1 MDENGLN
8 NMTGNGDDPRGMNA
22 QEPSGQFSAPQS
34 MPDAP
39 PQYQQP
45 SYQQG
50 APPDTAQYGQPQYQQ
65 PPQQP
70 PVYDD
75 SYNYDQPSPKKKKK
89 EKNKRHGIGGIIT
102 AVAVAGILVG
112 CLLMAFVI
120 GPIINGG
127 NNVLPTLPTQE
138 EQQREQQQEA
148 PQLGG
153 DAANIS
159 DSANPVV
166 DIAEAMKDRVV
177 GITAYNK
184 QLVSGQE
191 PIEQAL
197 NAGTGFVISNDGY
210 ILTNNHVVAD
220 GNLIKITTSDN
231 EEHVAQ
237 VIGRDPASEIA
248 VLKVDGLSLQAAPL
262 GNSDELKV
270 GELSVA
276 IGNVHGDTFNN
287 TVTVGYVSN
296 VSTAISLSNGV
307 TLDVIQ
313 TDAAINPGNSGG
325 PLLDSKGNVVGVT
338 VAKKLYAGYDENGNV
353 ISSEGVGYAI
363 PINKAINIAQQLI
376 ENGSI
381 PRAGIGLSYS
391 MISEVDASL
400 WQTPRGALVA
410 SVIAGGPAEKAGLQQ
425 NDVITEID
433 GVDLTTADK
442 MPSFD
447 TKKVGDTVSATIW
460 RDGKEYTVT
469 MTLEDLNELDTAS
482 VQSEQQDRNQLFP
495 EMP

>member
-1 MDENGLN
+1 M
-8 NMTGNGDDPRGMNA
+8 
-22 QEPSGQFSAPQS
+22 
-34 MPDAP
+34 
-39 PQYQQP
+39 
-45 SYQQG
+45 
-50 APPDTAQYGQPQYQQ
+50 
-65 PPQQP
+65 
-70 PVYDD
+70 
-75 SYNYDQPSPKKKKK
+75 
-89 EKNKRHGIGGIIT
+89 
-102 AVAVAGILVG
+102 
-112 CLLMAFVI
+112 
-120 GPIINGG
+120 
-127 NNVLPTLPTQE
+127 
-138 EQQREQQQEA
+138 
-148 PQLGG
+148 
-153 DAANIS
+153 
-159 DSANPVV
+159 
-166 DIAEAMKDRVV
+166 
-177 GITAYNK
+177 
-184 QLVSGQE
+184 
-191 PIEQAL
+191 
-197 NAGTGFVISNDGY
+197 
-210 ILTNNHVVAD
+210 VAD